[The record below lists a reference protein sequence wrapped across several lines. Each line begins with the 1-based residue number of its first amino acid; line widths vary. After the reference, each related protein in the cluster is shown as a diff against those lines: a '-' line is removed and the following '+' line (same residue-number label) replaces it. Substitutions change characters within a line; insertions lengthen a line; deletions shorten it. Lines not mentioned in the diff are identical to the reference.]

1 MHIKVNTDISLTHLL
16 SRKKQTLVASLGVAV
31 AIGVFIFMISL
42 IIGFNRKSD
51 ESLFKS
57 VSHIRIYQDD
67 KLSEPLIREVDKN
80 YTSVIVNPKI
90 SNFSKAIIN
99 PEKLVLDLKK
109 QDDVTTVT
117 PQVSVNLFY
126 NNGKSQLNGTS
137 SGLNII
143 DANAMFN
150 IQSTIIAGNIRDL
163 LSLSNGIIIGV
174 GIADKLNIQ
183 LNDNISVTSS
193 IGVIKTMKVVG
204 VFKTSNS
211 NVDLTK
217 SYINLSTAQQLV
229 RQSSS
234 YVTDILLN
242 IKNPDKA
249 PKYVTYFSDITGYKA
264 EDWQSAN
271 EQVMAT
277 KATRRVLLGSMSS
290 AVLLVAAFGIYN
302 IINMT
307 IKEKITDIAIL
318 KATGF
323 SGSDVINIFIKESLI
338 MGIIGSTLGVI
349 LASIVINFVS
359 GIYVGGDMGN
369 FPIGFEKN
377 IFVLGFFLGIFVT
390 IGAGYIPAKS
400 AANIDP
406 IAIFRK

>member
-1 MHIKVNTDISLTHLL
+1 MYLKVNSDISLTHLL
-16 SRKKQTLVASLGVAV
+16 SRKKQTLIASLGVGV
-31 AIGVFIFMISL
+31 AISVFIFMISL
-42 IIGFNRKSD
+42 VIGFNRKSD

-67 KLSEPLIREVDKN
+67 QISKPLLKEIEKTF
-80 YTSVIVNPKI
+80 TSVIINPKI
-90 SNFSKAIIN
+90 SNLSKAIIN
-99 PEKLVLDLKK
+99 PNKLVLDLKK
-109 QDDVTTVT
+109 QSDVVTVT

-126 NNGKSQLNGTS
+126 NNGKSQLNGIA

-143 DANAMFN
+143 DANSMFN

-174 GIADKLNIQ
+174 GIANKLNIQ
-183 LNDNISVTSS
+183 LNDNITVTSS
-193 IGVIKTMKVVG
+193 IGVIKTMKVVAI
-204 VFKTSNS
+204 FKTSNS
-211 NVDLTK
+211 GIDLTK
-217 SYINLSTAQQLV
+217 SYLTLSTAQQLV

-234 YVTDILLN
+234 YVTDILVN

-249 PKYVTYFSDITGYKA
+249 PKYVKYFSDITNYRA

-277 KATRRVLLGSMSS
+277 KATRKVLLGSMSM
-290 AVLLVAAFGIYN
+290 AVLLVASFGIYN

-307 IKEKITDIAIL
+307 IKEKINDIAIL

-323 SGSDVINIFIKESLI
+323 SGRDVINIFIKESII
-338 MGIIGSTLGVI
+338 MGFIGSILGLI

-369 FPIGFEKN
+369 FPIYFEKE
-377 IFVLGFFLGIFVT
+377 IFVIGFFLGIFIT
-390 IGAGYIPAKS
+390 IVAGYIPAKS